1 MNVRPFVL
9 VAFVVG
15 LLVVSSPIFAHHGLA
30 AYDTTKVMTVK
41 GTVTDFQFINPHV
54 EIYLDVEG
62 ADGKVQKWVAEGV
75 SVGNMARGGW
85 TKNTLKGG
93 DRITVVGNAAKNGSH
108 AMTFSK
114 VVTADGKTLAIE
126 RANDYAN

>member
-75 SVGNMARGGW
+75 SVGNMARGG
-85 TKNTLKGG
+85 GR
-93 DRITVVGNAAKNGSH
+93 RIH
-108 AMTFSK
+108 
-114 VVTADGKTLAIE
+114 
-126 RANDYAN
+126 

>member
-1 MNVRPFVL
+1 V
-9 VAFVVG
+9 
-15 LLVVSSPIFAHHGLA
+15 
-30 AYDTTKVMTVK
+30 TTVK

-62 ADGKVQKWVAEGV
+62 ADGKVQQWVAEGV

-85 TKNTLKGG
+85 TKNTLKAG

-114 VVTADGKTLAIE
+114 IVTADGKTLAIE

>member
-1 MNVRPFVL
+1 MNMKLFVL
-9 VAFVVG
+9 LAFASG
-15 LLVVSSPIFAHHGLA
+15 LLAVSASTFAHHGLA
-30 AYDTTKVMTVK
+30 AYDTTKVMTIK
-41 GTVTDFQFINPHV
+41 GTVTDFEFINPHV

-62 ADGKVQKWVAEGV
+62 ADGKLQKWVAEGV

-85 TKNTLKGG
+85 TKNTLKTG
-93 DRITVVGNAAKNGSH
+93 DRITVVGNFARNGSH

-114 VVTADGKTLAIE
+114 IVMADGKTLAIE

>member
-85 TKNTLKGG
+85 TKNTLKAG